1 MALVLLTGTHDVK
14 AMGLSAWKR
23 LLSKD
28 HSSGNGSLNEPRG
41 LLPEPMFLRALC
53 FERKRA
59 ERSRKLFVLMLID
72 LEKPFQ
78 SGNGNDL
85 LGRTVPAILSS
96 IRETDI
102 AGWYKESLFLG
113 VIFAELGA
121 ADKEAI
127 VSALRGK
134 VTAALRSFLPTEE
147 LDRIRIVFHCFPED
161 WTDDPGIPIAKLYPD
176 LVQRDEARKV
186 SSAIKRA
193 IDVLGSSMALILLS
207 PIFLAVA
214 VAIKLSSSGPILFRQ
229 QSIGQYG
236 V

>member
-1 MALVLLTGTHDVK
+1 MALVLLIRTHDVK
-14 AMGLSAWKR
+14 ATGLSAWKR
-23 LLSKD
+23 LLSKG

-41 LLPEPMFLRALC
+41 LLPAPTFLRALC
-53 FERKRA
+53 LERKRA

-72 LEKPFQ
+72 LGEPFR
-78 SGNGNDL
+78 SGNGNDQ

-102 AGWYKESLFLG
+102 AGWHKENLALG

-121 ADKEAI
+121 ADKKAI
-127 VSALRGK
+127 VSALRAK
-134 VTAALRSFLPTEE
+134 VMAALRSIFPTEE
-147 LDRIRIVFHCFPED
+147 LDHFRIAFHCFPED

-193 IDVLGSSMALILLS
+193 TDVLGSSL
-207 PIFLAVA
+207 
-214 VAIKLSSSGPILFRQ
+214 
-229 QSIGQYG
+229 
-236 V
+236 